1 MTNKI
6 KKKILL
12 IYPPSPILNRED
24 RCQQPVENLFVI
36 PPLPPTDLMY
46 LAAVAENLGFE
57 AKIADY
63 SLGGDYRRDLQT
75 FKPDYIIVNVAT
87 PTFKTD
93 IESMTI
99 AKEICPNIITIAKGA
114 AFFTHALDV
123 MYFSRD
129 IDFILYGEPEN
140 TLRELLLGIAPYRI
154 LGLYY
159 RCGIRVKFSG
169 ARPFIQDLDDLPFPA
184 RHLINNNFYKR
195 PDTGE
200 VQAVI
205 KVSRGCPF
213 HCFFCLATPVSGAEI
228 RTRSPENIVE
238 EIKECINKY
247 NIRNFI
253 FWADIFNYDKKW
265 VSDLCNL
272 IIANNLNITWSANT
286 RADTIDEEI
295 TQLMYRAGCRLVS
308 IGAESGS
315 QHILNNI
322 GKNITLDDIRL
333 AVKILKKYNMKIYT
347 YFIIGLPWETEY
359 TVEDTIDFA
368 IELDSDFTSFYTAA
382 PLPGTK
388 FYNYAVDNNLI
399 NSNTSFKDAYFVPT
413 IRSHEL
419 TKEQIFK
426 LHKQAVRKFYLRPSY
441 IFKTLLKIKSK
452 NELKNYIKAGLKILT
467 LK

>member
-1 MTNKI
+1 M
-6 KKKILL
+6 
-12 IYPPSPILNRED
+12 
-24 RCQQPVENLFVI
+24 
-36 PPLPPTDLMY
+36 
-46 LAAVAENLGFE
+46 
-57 AKIADY
+57 
-63 SLGGDYRRDLQT
+63 
-75 FKPDYIIVNVAT
+75 
-87 PTFKTD
+87 
-93 IESMTI
+93 
-99 AKEICPNIITIAKGA
+99 
-114 AFFTHALDV
+114 
-123 MYFSRD
+123 
-129 IDFILYGEPEN
+129 
-140 TLRELLLGIAPYRI
+140 
-154 LGLYY
+154 
-159 RCGIRVKFSG
+159 
-169 ARPFIQDLDDLPFPA
+169 
-184 RHLINNNFYKR
+184 INHNFYKR